1 MDRSEAFARTEMLLG
16 AEAMEKLKTMRVA
29 LFGIGGVGGYAAEAL
44 ARSGVGAMD
53 LIDHDVIAVS
63 NLNRQIIATGKTIGR
78 YKAEVMKERILDINP
93 ECTVTTHICF
103 YLPDNK
109 ELFDFSRYS
118 YVIDA
123 IDTVTAKIQLVLQ
136 AKEAGTPV
144 ISCMGTGNKLHPE
157 LFTIDDI
164 FCTSVCPLCRV
175 MRRELKKRQIPSLK
189 VLYSR
194 EIPITPQV
202 LEDEQKEA
210 AGRRSLPGSISFVPP
225 AAGLMIAGEV
235 IRRICEIS

>member
-144 ISCMGTGNKLHPE
+144 ISCMGTGNKLNPAGLE
-157 LFTIDDI
+157 VADLYQ
-164 FCTSVCPLCRV
+164 TSVCPLARV
-175 MRRELKKRQIPSLK
+175 MRRELKARGIKRCK
-189 VLYSR
+189 VVYSR
-194 EIPITPQV
+194 ETAV
-202 LEDEQKEA
+202 HTEL
-210 AGRRSLPGSISFVPP
+210 GRTPGSVSFIPP
-225 AAGLMIAGEV
+225 VAGLILAGEV
-235 IRRICEIS
+235 IKDLTIRYQNAGEYKNRY